1 VKASTRKDVTIRVAW
16 LLLEME
22 NDNIPA
28 MLRLVGGMKECL
40 MQDKY
45 PDGDDRV

>member
-1 VKASTRKDVTIRVAW
+1 MKSSTRRAVTLRVAW

-22 NDNIPA
+22 NDDVPA
-28 MLRLVGGMKECL
+28 MLRLVGGLKQVL

-45 PDGDDRV
+45 QGDEL